1 MWSFIDEMWWLRWRK
16 IDQIMSFFYLA
27 HIVVLDEI

>member
-1 MWSFIDEMWWLRWRK
+1 MWSFIDEMWWLWWWK

-27 HIVVLDEI
+27 HIVDLDEI

>member
-1 MWSFIDEMWWLRWRK
+1 MWSFIDEMWWLWWK

-27 HIVVLDEI
+27 HIVDLCEI